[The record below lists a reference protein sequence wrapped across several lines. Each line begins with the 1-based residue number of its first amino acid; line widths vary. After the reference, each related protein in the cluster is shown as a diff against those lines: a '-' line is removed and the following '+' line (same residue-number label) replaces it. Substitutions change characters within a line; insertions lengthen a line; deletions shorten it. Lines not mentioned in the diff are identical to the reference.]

1 MQITEHTRNISFS
14 KEVEQLMF
22 LRCFVLWIL
31 WSVYR
36 ISHLQPRQLMSMRTC
51 SVKSSSSQ
59 TTSNLKM
66 RHHTDGSR
74 GVRCIFNIW
83 CEHISLGGLVV
94 GDCRI
99 DIGLCRAYL
108 WNLKGDLWWNVR
120 DLLPKLTI
128 QFQNPWCYQISMAVL
143 KPWWPAR
150 YIEKWYIIV
159 CTVYWFSMI

>member
-1 MQITEHTRNISFS
+1 MQITEHTRNSSFG
-14 KEVEQLMF
+14 KEVKQLMF
-22 LRCFVLWIL
+22 LRRFVLYIL
-31 WSVYR
+31 WSIGY
-36 ISHLQPRQLMSMRTC
+36 LTC
-51 SVKSSSSQ
+51 NRGSWCPWERVQWRAALHK
-59 TTSNLKM
+59 
-66 RHHTDGSR
+66 RHPTWRWGNPTDGSR

-94 GDCRI
+94 ADCRI
-99 DIGLCRAYL
+99 DIGLSRGYL